1 MKEKVLEYSV
11 LRYSP
16 STGERIN
23 LGILFNEQQMH
34 FMDFKFT
41 KSLTRLSRFDDEI
54 NINMVRLL
62 LASIKEEVEGSIFDY
77 KEKSINEFIKFYD
90 NDFSFDPPLSIT
102 YEELNSTMERL
113 MQVYFRFD
121 FPKHKRSSSMAIFW
135 LFRSYKRTKWCCY
148 EPR

>member
-62 LASIKEEVEGSIFDY
+62 LASIKEEVDY
-77 KEKSINEFIKFYD
+77 FSGIPLGKFED
-90 NDFSFDPPLSIT
+90 NKYII
-102 YEELNSTMERL
+102 YN
-113 MQVYFRFD
+113 FRNLY
-121 FPKHKRSSSMAIFW
+121 SNMI
-135 LFRSYKRTKWCCY
+135 
-148 EPR
+148 